1 MINLV
6 KSKLLLFTIIFLFPF
21 SNYSQEIISEN
32 VDLSDVQ
39 KNIKTLDE
47 IYNEKLADIS
57 IKKKALYEAQIQVIK
72 SKNSLILLN
81 DLPLPNYEK
90 YQILNDMALFLSDL
104 NNVVDV
110 EINPTLELIKK
121 IDPQIQLTNNEE
133 NEFIEKIFIDVL
145 SLEET
150 IYSNFNNV
158 QIDEYNELDNKI
170 KDLSKILK
178 ETDKTNVD
186 IDILIRKIENSE
198 NKKTKINSR
207 LLIEDEKIFNLI
219 NEEKINSFDTIK
231 FFIDLEDKNLVDP
244 EIEIRKTIQ
253 ATEDEIDDIKSNLN
267 KSTSIIS
274 VNNKNLIKNYEALEK
289 LYKSNR
295 YNEYL
300 IKDDG
305 SLVLFNEEEEK
316 IKNIISNLEN
326 EKSEYIK
333 EINFLKTELEL
344 KNNKITE
351 IFKESKEIK
360 AEQKIVDAQINRMI
374 VENNNLKSLL
384 EQTNIIYSNNNQN
397 LIEKYNELESL
408 NNSNRVGKYFI
419 NEKGSMLSFKVEEK
433 KIKDEIDLI
442 ESNAEILN
450 QQIIDFNEKIK
461 FQEKDINTTSK
472 NRFSKVK
479 ELLKQKKLLYNLH
492 RVEGTLKD
500 KLLEANND
508 LQQARLEGDINKINK
523 ALKKKALSTSK
534 LQIARAEIAISKNKE
549 KRKFLS
555 YNKDINLSNTNLNDD
570 DKKII
575 LRKYNV
581 SSKRIDFFNKK
592 INTSLVASV
601 NKNKLKQSE
610 EMLIAE
616 LNEADKELKEARL
629 EGDINKI
636 NKALKKKAFTTSKL
650 QIARAEIAISKNKEK
665 SRIIEF
671 DRDLKLSTPLLNL
684 EERKKVH
691 NQYTFSIGQLN
702 LEYNILKNKIR
713 NSINE
718 RKLEQN
724 KIDYIAATNQ
734 LNELIKEGN
743 ETKINKAKERLTLIE
758 KGFNETKN
766 EIKKIKLN
774 QISEIN
780 KIKKN
785 NPLDKIKDF
794 SKKDNQ
800 ENKMKSVTKEKVFL
814 KSGQVFSNDYS
825 AVFNGPSP
833 KEKKALLKRIK
844 KGSSKN
850 INVMSNNLLIL
861 NGTDLIVIP
870 LKDILGQT
878 DEKLNSV
885 ITAAFDPKK
894 SLSEIRDS
902 ISEEVKFDTEREN
915 KYNEKDKNNSK
926 SNNGEINNN
935 EFQVSEL
942 RSTFK
947 NNFKEVVKA
956 EKEKNEAEKVA
967 NKAAKELQQAKKEL
981 EEIKSKLNEEAYKK
995 ALAVLEDAKKILS
1008 EKNDILK
1015 ALIEKASKEAAEH
1028 ATAQIN
1034 VASTKVIKDNAFNDL
1049 ILAESFADAREIAKQ
1064 AAQKKLDDISGKTAF
1079 NNALNSGHSLALATQ
1094 EIEKTIREAATN
1106 AGLPI
1111 AIINAGIA
1119 AQGSAFNQALEEGLS
1134 LQDAFNAAMDAG
1146 AKITEFENYKLTAK
1160 NDLNVKTAA
1169 LNTALSEV
1177 DAKEAILD
1185 KAQKDLNLA
1194 KEISVNEGKE
1204 SIQASLAK
1212 DNANNEFNSA
1222 KENKSKAEQDV
1233 IEKKKLC
1240 STCK

>member
-1 MINLV
+1 
-6 KSKLLLFTIIFLFPF
+6 
-21 SNYSQEIISEN
+21 
-32 VDLSDVQ
+32 
-39 KNIKTLDE
+39 
-47 IYNEKLADIS
+47 
-57 IKKKALYEAQIQVIK
+57 
-72 SKNSLILLN
+72 
-81 DLPLPNYEK
+81 
-90 YQILNDMALFLSDL
+90 
-104 NNVVDV
+104 
-110 EINPTLELIKK
+110 
-121 IDPQIQLTNNEE
+121 
-133 NEFIEKIFIDVL
+133 
-145 SLEET
+145 
-150 IYSNFNNV
+150 
-158 QIDEYNELDNKI
+158 
-170 KDLSKILK
+170 
-178 ETDKTNVD
+178 
-186 IDILIRKIENSE
+186 
-198 NKKTKINSR
+198 
-207 LLIEDEKIFNLI
+207 
-219 NEEKINSFDTIK
+219 
-231 FFIDLEDKNLVDP
+231 
-244 EIEIRKTIQ
+244 
-253 ATEDEIDDIKSNLN
+253 
-267 KSTSIIS
+267 
-274 VNNKNLIKNYEALEK
+274 
-289 LYKSNR
+289 
-295 YNEYL
+295 
-300 IKDDG
+300 
-305 SLVLFNEEEEK
+305 
-316 IKNIISNLEN
+316 
-326 EKSEYIK
+326 
-333 EINFLKTELEL
+333 
-344 KNNKITE
+344 
-351 IFKESKEIK
+351 
-360 AEQKIVDAQINRMI
+360 
-374 VENNNLKSLL
+374 
-384 EQTNIIYSNNNQN
+384 
-397 LIEKYNELESL
+397 
-408 NNSNRVGKYFI
+408 
-419 NEKGSMLSFKVEEK
+419 
-433 KIKDEIDLI
+433 
-442 ESNAEILN
+442 
-450 QQIIDFNEKIK
+450 
-461 FQEKDINTTSK
+461 
-472 NRFSKVK
+472 
-479 ELLKQKKLLYNLH
+479 
-492 RVEGTLKD
+492 
-500 KLLEANND
+500 
-508 LQQARLEGDINKINK
+508 ARLEGDINKINK

-549 KRKFLS
+549 KSRIIEFDRDLKLIHPLINKEKKKQINDK
-555 YNKDINLSNTNLNDD
+555 YNNLINKLEFNNKKLDSDINQLNE
-570 DKKII
+570 
-575 LRKYNV
+575 NV
-581 SSKRIDFFNKK
+581 IQ
-592 INTSLVASV
+592 
-601 NKNKLKQSE
+601 KQSVATLE
-610 EMLIAE
+610 EE
-616 LNEADKELKEARL
+616 FNEADKELKEARL

-902 ISEEVKFDTEREN
+902 ISDEVKFKTESEN

-926 SNNGEINNN
+926 SNNEEISNN

-967 NKAAKELQQAKKEL
+967 NKAAKELQHAKKEL
-981 EEIKSKLNEEAYKK
+981 EEIKSKLNEEAYEK
-995 ALAVLEDAKKILS
+995 AVKALEDARKILS
-1008 EKNDILK
+1008 EKNDIVLLLT
-1015 ALIEKASKEAAEH
+1015 AQASKEAAEH

-1034 VASTKVIKDNAFNDL
+1034 VASTNVIKDNAFNDL